1 VRALLIVALAG
12 VVWQPQGPPGA
23 GGSSGT
29 SIAGLAV
36 RITNNEPIQHARILL
51 TKVDGGLSDSIV
63 LSTDEQGRFGAVNV
77 GPGTYRLFAEHEEHV
92 RTESAAV
99 TVGPGQPI
107 RNVIVRMTPTGVITG
122 RVVDELNDP
131 VAKVYVRA
139 ATKDLTREAQTN
151 DLGDYRIYGLP
162 PGSYV
167 LSASAYMSPRIE
179 GGTYVIPTPPSP
191 YSFGEGR
198 GMIQLSGL
206 LKTGAFIHPMALNA
220 ESHARVYYPDT
231 TDPAQATGLELQ
243 PGMVL
248 SGIDLRAR

>member
-1 VRALLIVALAG
+1 VLIVALVAA
-12 VVWQPQGPPGA
+12 VWQPQGPPGA
-23 GGSSGT
+23 GGSSAS
-29 SIAGLAV
+29 SIAGLTV
-36 RITNNEPIQHARILL
+36 RITNSEPIPHARILL
-51 TKVDGGLSDSIV
+51 TKVDGRLSDSVV
-63 LSTDEQGRFGAVNV
+63 LTTDDQGRFEVV
-77 GPGTYRLFAEHEEHV
+77 DLRPGTYRLFAEHEEHV

-99 TVGPGQPI
+99 TVGSGQQI
-107 RNVIVRMTPTGVITG
+107 QHVIVRMTPTGVITG
-122 RVVDELNDP
+122 RVVDQHNDP

-167 LSASAYMSPRIE
+167 ISASAYMPPRIE

-206 LKTGAFIHPMALNA
+206 LKTGQFIHPMALNA
-220 ESHARVYYPDT
+220 ESHVRTYYPDT
-231 TDPAQATGLELQ
+231 TDPAEATGLELR